1 MYYLGIDGGGTK
13 TTAVVA
19 DKDGITVTEVSGGSI
34 NYRSVGLDVAR
45 INMSAMLDDIKAQT
59 GITHFRSVFVGMS
72 ALSGKATQNEL
83 DAFCG
88 GIFDADKIN
97 MDSDLYIALAACD
110 TSRPLAAICGT
121 GSMAA
126 AVKEGK
132 VITKGGFGYI
142 LGDEGSGFAIASDGL
157 KAAVRAGEDITEKTV
172 LTDYA
177 LEYFGVGDIYKLINV
192 CYEPPLSRSRLASFA
207 PFVTKAAEEGDSI
220 AFDII
225 KKQVHEFALTVK
237 ALVRELDYKP
247 DIRLYGGV
255 FEHSKLFTEMFTD
268 EIKNSCT
275 GIGLMK
281 KRPVDGAVKCAIE
294 KDK

>member
-19 DKDGITVTEVSGGSI
+19 DKDGITVTEVSGGTI
-34 NYRSVGLDVAR
+34 NFRSVGLDNAR
-45 INMSAMLDDIKAQT
+45 ANMSAILDDIKAQT
-59 GITHFRSVFVGMS
+59 GISHFRSVFVGMS
-72 ALSGKATQNEL
+72 ALSGKATQKEL
-83 DAFCG
+83 NDFCVG
-88 GIFDADKIN
+88 VFDADIIN

-110 TSRPLAAICGT
+110 TPRPLAAICGT

-126 AVKEGK
+126 AIKNGEV
-132 VITKGGFGYI
+132 VTKGGFGYI
-142 LGDEGSGFAIASDGL
+142 LGDEGSGFAIASEGL
-157 KAAVRAGEDITEKTV
+157 KAAVRAGEGITEKTV
-172 LTDYA
+172 LTAYS
-177 LEYFGVGDIYKLINV
+177 LEYFGVDDIYKLINV

-207 PFVTKAAEEGDSI
+207 PFVTKAAEEGDGIS
-220 AFDII
+220 FDII
-225 KKQVHEFALTVK
+225 KKQAHEFALTVK
-237 ALVRELDYKP
+237 ALVKELDHKP

-255 FEHSKLFTEMFTD
+255 FEHSKLFTELFTD
-268 EIKNSCT
+268 EMMSNCA